1 MTEGFNQLTG
11 SKVLLRPFLQSDIT
25 PEYISWLNDP
35 DVVRF
40 SNQRFIKH
48 TEESCRAYLESFRG
62 TPNLFLSVRTK
73 ANDLPAGT
81 MTAYFS
87 LPHGTVDMGILIG
100 RKSVWGLGYG
110 QDAWET
116 LLDWLFYSRGV
127 RKVTAGTLSCNN
139 PMKRI
144 IEKSGMLFEG
154 LRRQQEIVEGVAYD
168 LLYYGKI
175 SEAPK
180 I

>member
-11 SKVLLRPFLQSDIT
+11 SKILLRPFLQSDIT
-25 PEYISWLNDP
+25 PDYISWLNDP
-35 DVVRF
+35 EVVRY

-48 TEESCRAYLESFRG
+48 TEESCRAFWGSFQD
-62 TPNLFLSVRTK
+62 TSNLFLSVRRK
-73 ANDLPAGT
+73 SDSLPIGT

-87 LPHGTVDMGILIG
+87 QHHGTVDMGILIG
-100 RKSVWGLGYG
+100 QKSVWGMGYG

-116 LLDWLFYSRGV
+116 LLWWLNSRGI
-127 RKVTAGTLSCNN
+127 RKVTAGTLSCNK

-144 IEKSGMLFEG
+144 IEKSGMCFEG
-154 LRRQQEIVEGVAYD
+154 LRRQQEIVGGVAYD

-175 SEAPK
+175 N
-180 I
+180 